1 MQDVAESDVK
11 IIQQIIMKKSASLM
25 RNLFRRKESTSHIS
39 VLGVS
44 VDWG

>member
-11 IIQQIIMKKSASLM
+11 MIQQIIMKKSASLM
-25 RNLFRRKESTSHIS
+25 RNLFRRKESISHIS